1 MKANVV
7 VGGIAFGILLAT
19 GPASAQV
26 VQAGVVIRSGPVT
39 GHVVVGEPVP
49 VVAYRRPPV
58 RRVVVVER
66 YAPSIIV
73 VERLYAPRGRAYGW
87 WRHQGY
93 RPVVVY
99 YDGRRYYNRWVDGR
113 ALRRIEVYERGGRY
127 YRWDGDDRD
136 RYRDRAHAVEYH
148 RHGWDD

>member
-7 VGGIAFGILLAT
+7 VGGIAFGVLLAT

-39 GHVVVGEPVP
+39 GHVVVGEPAP
-49 VVAYRRPPV
+49 VVAYRRPV
-58 RRVVVVER
+58 HRVVVVER
-66 YAPSIIV
+66 YAPPIVV
-73 VERLYAPRGRAYGW
+73 VERLYGPRGRANGW

-99 YDGRRYYNRWVDGR
+99 YDGSRYYNRWFEGR
-113 ALRRIEVYERGGRY
+113 TLRRIEVYERGGRY
-127 YRWDGDDRD
+127 YRWDGYDRD
-136 RYRDRAHAVEYH
+136 RYRDRSHAADYH
-148 RHGWDD
+148 RRNWDD